1 MNQYKRII
9 ATIII
14 LFSLHPL
21 TSWAQFYGQLIP
33 EDTTLVHGVL
43 DNGLTYYS
51 IHNHF
56 TKGQAEFMLVLK
68 GGSSVEQEG
77 EYGMSHFVEHM
88 AFAGTAHYPGRSI
101 INTMERMGVNFGPE
115 VNAVTSSDHV
125 LYKLLGV
132 PISQEGRADSCL
144 FMLKEMAFDALISD
158 EAVEAERNVLLEEW
172 RLRSDGSDYAVR
184 KAIYAEANI
193 NLPLGDT
200 ATIYHATAKQLR
212 DFYRRWYQ
220 PQLMAV
226 IAIGD
231 FDANNMADKIRE
243 HFGNLPRGTSRLP
256 EPRTFSNFSEP
267 HFFLKKKKG
276 VNNVCIELY
285 TRHPTPDKAKMQ
297 TVGYQL
303 DKTKQEMVGR
313 IMSKRLAQTMEQTG
327 QFTDANISVGPYF
340 ELQHDASQY
349 YSTIT
354 SSLADWEEALA
365 TLAIEKQRAKKY
377 GFCEE
382 ESKVAWVRKYVS
394 TYSRSDG
401 ERKVTLYTDSL
412 FNEWSRY
419 RVGPNERDIE
429 REPDLSKYINHF
441 LYDEFIVGDQYLAEL
456 ENFAMWDIKTTDLS
470 SMYNELD
477 VDDNLTIIVNCPD
490 MDDTSLPTKEKVLQI
505 LQEAKTADLK
515 PFVYEKV
522 VSDWYLPSVNP
533 TAGKITKQKA
543 FKIKAMDDKQ
553 RYDENGRL
561 LSKKEYWKKIWR
573 RKKRNLSPNETWTE
587 LDLSNGV
594 KVILHQ
600 IRYWSDKQRYIKI
613 EGCRKGGWSY
623 FDNEDWVNAKQ
634 ILVASKVCADDD
646 IYYSITISPGADRFV
661 FKNKAN
667 KSTSFE
673 QPKTKSISWPPAF
686 EPDSLETD
694 ADRSENKEKVS
705 KSMSLEQPMAK
716 FHSWLTAFEPD
727 SQKLKKEVNR
737 LRAASLVQDNPNHRR
752 QVLEESI
759 PYQSEY
765 RHIDW
770 TSDEIDA
777 IQMEKIVRLNQD
789 YHSNFNG
796 MIIGLETNAKS
807 DVILPLIEKYIASL
821 PSKDKPMAI
830 VDRPEYHL
838 KQYDDSVMVTLDNNI
853 PLSVVQLTFAQEK
866 GYHLNANSVAH
877 LKALASI
884 LRPQLEERLRFQH
897 SDVYACSAYWE
908 YTTLPW
914 ANQML
919 RFEFACNPAN
929 RQRIQNDIV
938 ALMNDVADG
947 KLITRDM
954 VDSFIQEK
962 EKAESSSANTTIDPM
977 KRTID
982 RYKNDGILI
991 DENDMGPYKKITPQS
1006 LRRFASRL
1014 LKNGHLYTVIQTTE
1028 ETD

>member
-1 MNQYKRII
+1 MDLYKRII

-21 TSWAQFYGQLIP
+21 MSWAQFYGQLIP

-68 GGSSVEQEG
+68 GGASVEQEG

-132 PISQEGRADSCL
+132 PISQEGQADSCL

-172 RLRSDGSDYAVR
+172 RWRSDGSDYAVR

-200 ATIYHATAKQLR
+200 ATIYHATSKQLR

-231 FDANNMADKIRE
+231 FDANDMADKIRE

-303 DKTKQEMVGR
+303 NKTKQEMIGR

-327 QFTDANISVGPYF
+327 QFTDANFSVGPYF

-354 SSLADWEEALA
+354 SSLAEWEEALA

-377 GFCEE
+377 GFYEE

-394 TYSRSDG
+394 TYKRSDG
-401 ERKVTLYTDSL
+401 ERKDTLYTDSL

-419 RVGPNERDIE
+419 RVGPNEKDIE

-441 LYDEFIVGDQYLAEL
+441 LYDEFIVGDQYFAEL

-477 VDDNLTIIVNCPD
+477 VDDNLTVIVNCPD

-533 TAGKITKQKA
+533 TAGKIIKQKA
-543 FKIKAMDDKQ
+543 FKLKAMDDKQ

-600 IRYWSDKQRYIKI
+600 IRNWSDKQRYIKI

-623 FDNEDWVNAKQ
+623 FDNEDYANAWQ
-634 ILVASKVCADDD
+634 ILVASKGCADDD
-646 IYYSITISPGADRFV
+646 IYRSLNVSPTADRFE
-661 FKNKAN
+661 FKSIESKI
-667 KSTSFE
+667 TSF
-673 QPKTKSISWPPAF
+673 
-686 EPDSLETD
+686 
-694 ADRSENKEKVS
+694 
-705 KSMSLEQPMAK
+705 EQPMAK

-752 QVLEESI
+752 QMLEESI

-838 KQYDDSVMVTLDNNI
+838 KSYDDSIVETFEHNI

-866 GYHLNANSVAH
+866 GFHLNANSVAH

-884 LRPQLEERLRFQH
+884 LKPQLNERLRFQH
-897 SDVYACSAYWE
+897 SDVYVCSVSWE
-908 YTTLPW
+908 YTKLPW

-982 RYKNDGILI
+982 RYMNDGILI

-1014 LKNGHLYTVIQTTE
+1014 LKNGHLFTVIQTTE